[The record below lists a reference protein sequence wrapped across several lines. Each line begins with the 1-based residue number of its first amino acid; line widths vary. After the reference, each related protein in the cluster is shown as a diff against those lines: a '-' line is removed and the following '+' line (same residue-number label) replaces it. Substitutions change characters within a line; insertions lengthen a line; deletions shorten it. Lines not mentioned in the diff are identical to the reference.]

1 METSVNST
9 SDPTAD
15 VVVPQP
21 QPVASV
27 LPARP
32 SLLISEALI
41 NQIAEVSASIFPGPV
56 SFEKTY
62 DPENPSDEYVVFDVV
77 AKGEYA
83 QYRDRI
89 IVWHDEVDRI
99 VPNNGGAFRL
109 IVHPQP

>member
-9 SDPTAD
+9 SDSAAD
-15 VVVPQP
+15 LAVPQP

-27 LPARP
+27 VPARP
-32 SLLISEALI
+32 SPISEALI
-41 NQIAEVSASIFPGPV
+41 NEIAALSASIFPGPV
-56 SFEKTY
+56 SFEITN

-89 IVWHDEVDRI
+89 IAWHDEIDRI
-99 VPNNGGAFRL
+99 VPDNDGAFRL